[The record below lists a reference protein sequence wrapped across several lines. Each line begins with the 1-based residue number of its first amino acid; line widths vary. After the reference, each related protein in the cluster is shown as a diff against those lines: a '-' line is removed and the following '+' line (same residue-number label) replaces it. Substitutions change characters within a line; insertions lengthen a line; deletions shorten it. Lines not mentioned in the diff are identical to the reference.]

1 MQSTEELKA
10 EQSATKEK
18 LTRVISFINS
28 EEFYSLPDTERN
40 YITQERAG
48 LELYLDA
55 LTKRAYSKESYLAGN
70 NMMLFPLMMSMFNTS
85 SMLPSIGAAK
95 EVVDAEDKDNLV

>member
-10 EQSATKEK
+10 EQYVAKEK

-55 LTKRAYSKESYLAGN
+55 LTKRAHSKESYLVRN
-70 NMMLFPLMMSMFNTS
+70 NMMLFPFMMSMFYTS
-85 SMLPSIGAAK
+85 SLVPSIGAAK

>member
-1 MQSTEELKA
+1 MQNTEELKA

-28 EEFYSLPDTERN
+28 EEFYLLPDTERN

-55 LTKRAYSKESYLAGN
+55 LTKRVYSKESYSVGS

-95 EVVDAEDKDNLV
+95 EVADVEDKSNLV

>member
-28 EEFYSLPDTERN
+28 GEFYSLSDTERN
-40 YITQERAG
+40 YIAQERAG

-55 LTKRAYSKESYLAGN
+55 LTKRAYSKEGYFAGN
-70 NMMLFPLMMSMFNTS
+70 NMMLFPLMLSMFNTS
-85 SMLPSIGAAK
+85 SMFPSVGAAK
-95 EVVDAEDKDNLV
+95 EVTDVEDKGNLV